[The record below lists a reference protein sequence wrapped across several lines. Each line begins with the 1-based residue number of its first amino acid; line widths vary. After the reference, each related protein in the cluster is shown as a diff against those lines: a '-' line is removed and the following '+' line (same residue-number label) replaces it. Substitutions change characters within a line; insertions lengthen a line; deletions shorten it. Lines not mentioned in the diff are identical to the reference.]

1 MEKLKIAIAGAT
13 GFVGKNLIEKIK
25 TDFDI
30 IALSRSDRKNED
42 NIEWRK
48 TDLFSLTSTSNSLK
62 DADVAIYLVH
72 SMMPSTRLFQGDFED
87 TDLLLADNFA
97 RAAKE
102 NNIKQIIYLG
112 GIVPEGHISEH
123 LKSRNE
129 VEGVLRSSG
138 VPVTVLRAGMVV
150 GNGGSSFEILRH
162 LVLNLPIMVLPQWT
176 QNRTQVIYIS
186 DLIRVISNMIDNE
199 DFKNS
204 TLNVVTGEDLNY
216 RDLIIQ
222 MASKL
227 NKSPLLLSVPVTSIE
242 FSKLWVTIFGQSSYE
257 LVSPLLDSLLC
268 DLPVSNSDPRVSKLI
283 EHKTFYSMLGKFNL
297 SEEKIPRK
305 QRAVQQEN
313 SVRSVQ
319 RLGNEIN
326 ANCGE
331 IADEYLNW
339 LPHYMKTIVHVKEN
353 KQDENIISFNLPM
366 IESPLLILQYIPS
379 DIEEDRRKFHIVGGV
394 LSRTTNTG
402 WLEFRQVDHKK
413 YTLAAIHEFIPAL
426 PWYVYRFSQALAH
439 KWVMNAF
446 SKHLKEKLN
455 NK

>member
-1 MEKLKIAIAGAT
+1 MEKLKIAIAGAS

-42 NIEWRK
+42 HIEWRK

-62 DADVAIYLVH
+62 DADIAIYLVH

-102 NNIKQIIYLG
+102 NSVKQIIYLG
-112 GIVPEGHISEH
+112 GIVPDGHISEH
-123 LKSRNE
+123 LNSRKE

-138 VPVTVLRAGMVV
+138 IPVTVLRAGMVV
-150 GNGGSSFEILRH
+150 GEGGSSFEILRH
-162 LVLNLPIMVLPQWT
+162 LVLNLPVMVLPQWT
-176 QNRTQVIYIS
+176 ENRTQVIYID
-186 DLIRVISNMIDNE
+186 DLIRVIANTIDNDE
-199 DFKNS
+199 FQGA

-222 MASKL
+222 MSSKL
-227 NKSPLLLSVPVTSIE
+227 NRSPLLFSVGVTSIE
-242 FSKLWVTIFGQSSYE
+242 FSKLWVTLFGQSSYE

-268 DLPVSNSDPRVSKLI
+268 DLPVSDCHPKVSELI
-283 EHKTFYSMLGKFNL
+283 KHRTFYSMLEKFDI
-297 SEEKIPRK
+297 SEVKLPR
-305 QRAVQQEN
+305 RHRTIQQEN

-319 RLGNEIN
+319 RLCNEVD
-326 ANCGE
+326 ANCGD
-331 IADEYLNW
+331 IAKEYLNW

-353 KQDENIISFNLPM
+353 KDDENIISFNLP
-366 IESPLLILQYIPS
+366 ILPGPLLILQYIPS
-379 DIEEDRRKFHIVGGV
+379 DIEEDRRKFHIVGGF